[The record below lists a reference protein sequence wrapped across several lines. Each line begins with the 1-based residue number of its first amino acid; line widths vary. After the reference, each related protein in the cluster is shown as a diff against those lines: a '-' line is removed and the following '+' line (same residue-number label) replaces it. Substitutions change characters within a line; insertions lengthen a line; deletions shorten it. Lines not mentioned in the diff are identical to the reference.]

1 MRYRGNK
8 IYMDERTNE
17 RMNAADGQPKNT
29 MALPTMSGSESI
41 QMQLDGHDNFQPVY
55 RFLYK

>member
-1 MRYRGNK
+1 
-8 IYMDERTNE
+8 MDERTNE